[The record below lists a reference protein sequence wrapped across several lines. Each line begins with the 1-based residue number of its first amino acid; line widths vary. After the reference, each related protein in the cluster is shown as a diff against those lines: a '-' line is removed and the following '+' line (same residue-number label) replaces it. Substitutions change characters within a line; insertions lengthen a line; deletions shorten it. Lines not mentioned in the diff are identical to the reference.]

1 MTDTLTREE
10 LALLDQLTAESIEP
24 VAPPSAMRARVLDA
38 VKATPQFDESVPG
51 EHESR
56 TVRAEEGKWS
66 VVAPG
71 VRLKKLSK
79 DRARNTM
86 TCLLELAPNAI
97 APAHDHEGT
106 EDTFVISGS
115 CRIGSLGLAQGDFH
129 HVDAGAHHG
138 DVIASAEGCLLRMTV
153 GLEEAA

>member
-129 HVDAGAHHG
+129 HVD
-138 DVIASAEGCLLRMTV
+138 
-153 GLEEAA
+153 